1 LPTFGLTIKCTFRW
15 TNLVAHFFGA
25 HLKRTFFR
33 IPLMLPS
40 SVAVKLYACVAVD
53 TYATAKCG
61 CVCVCAGVS
70 VSVLVALEKKAI
82 VVVGR
87 TYFALFSGWHNCA
100 FHFFAGWHT
109 FHKEESKK
117 KRTAMI
123 WEGTQT
129 ND

>member
-1 LPTFGLTIKCTFRW
+1 
-15 TNLVAHFFGA
+15 
-25 HLKRTFFR
+25 
-33 IPLMLPS
+33 MLPS

-87 TYFALFSGWHNCA
+87 TYFALFSG
-100 FHFFAGWHT
+100 
-109 FHKEESKK
+109 
-117 KRTAMI
+117 
-123 WEGTQT
+123 
-129 ND
+129 